1 MTTTYSDPQLSEL
14 RGHIDAMLEVVATG
28 GWQIRE
34 HLEWEARQMVTRLSP
49 DDAETCGA
57 HRRAPCRSRPCHN
70 PANGRPANSSN
81 RPECSGDGLGDMSG
95 LGALPARLLIDEA
108 VRRFGAE
115 ELTRR
120 LGLSSAGEL
129 LTLAVELDALR
140 PPEMN

>member
-1 MTTTYSDPQLSEL
+1 
-14 RGHIDAMLEVVATG
+14 
-28 GWQIRE
+28 
-34 HLEWEARQMVTRLSP
+34 
-49 DDAETCGA
+49 
-57 HRRAPCRSRPCHN
+57 
-70 PANGRPANSSN
+70 
-81 RPECSGDGLGDMSG
+81 MSG